1 MKINGDDIYNSFY
14 EFYHEGSNKVDM
26 LRHKSTA
33 DIEKWGKK
41 EYVKLAKD
49 NPVKFL
55 LKTEFEYF
63 RTNEEVLI
71 GLHEELE
78 EFVDDEC
85 FIRHFNDVVHY
96 RIDRY
101 YSERNL

>member
-1 MKINGDDIYNSFY
+1 MKINEDDVYNSFY

-55 LKTEFEYF
+55 LKTENVCF
-63 RTNEEVLI
+63 RKGDSGIMAL
-71 GLHEELE
+71 
-78 EFVDDEC
+78 DE
-85 FIRHFNDVVHY
+85 
-96 RIDRY
+96 
-101 YSERNL
+101 